1 MRQVKTYAQHAWFAV
16 LALCLMAG
24 AAFSSPSETA
34 LQSIEPS
41 TIPLGASA
49 RLTITS
55 IGGEMPAITPPMVP
69 GLEFLAVGQSQQV
82 QIINGVTSSR
92 ITVTYQVIPQQA
104 GVFSI
109 PSALPGAEP
118 VVLTVTRGTGSAPGG
133 QGAPG
138 GQTAPGGQGAPGG
151 QTAPGGTAQG
161 AQGQPPSSLPADA
174 THQGANGAAF
184 VRLRLSKHEL
194 YVGEMVPVD
203 IQVGAR
209 DGMVASLNGPPT
221 LNGDAFTL
229 SKLPENPTRSEEIV
243 DGKPFIVFTW
253 HTALV
258 AVKPGTLTLTMDTPL
273 TVRITTPGRP
283 GGGFF
288 GGSGFEDLFND
299 PAFQSFFGTST
310 QRDITVSSAP
320 ETFTVLP
327 LPEEGRPADFSGA
340 VGKFAVSSELSQ
352 DKAAEGDPVTLRMRV
367 TGEGDFE
374 RVSSAMLHDGDGW
387 KAYTPT
393 ANFKPEDEIGYRGE
407 KVFEQPL
414 ISLQPGTRTVPEVHF
429 SWFDP
434 ATRRYEQAHTDPLTV
449 AITPAPGG
457 GSTAGGPAPASPG
470 GAGTNPA
477 ATPAGQSWRADHPDE
492 GGGRTASLMPH
503 YYQPAYLALPP
514 LVLVALSTAWFW
526 LRREERRAKAVRVE
540 PYLLPS
546 AESLATEL
554 DGYAAAGDAESFF
567 GAARRALC
575 AVLAS
580 RWGLTLPEVTTEEVV
595 SRLGAESE
603 IARILLLAEEAAYSK
618 LKLTPLDFRQCKR
631 IVLRNLDGG
640 TPS

>member
-1 MRQVKTYAQHAWFAV
+1 VKTYALHAWFAV
-16 LALCLMAG
+16 VGLLLMG
-24 AAFSSPSETA
+24 EAAFSAPAGTA
-34 LQSIEPS
+34 LQSIEPA

-49 RLTITS
+49 QLTITS
-55 IGGEMPAITPPMVP
+55 IGTEMPAITPPMVP

-92 ITVTYQVIPQQA
+92 TTVTYQVIPQQA

-118 VVLTVTRGTGSAPGG
+118 VVLTVTRGNGSAPGG
-133 QGAPG
+133 LPAPG
-138 GQTAPGGQGAPGG
+138 GP
-151 QTAPGGTAQG
+151 AQG
-161 AQGQPPSSLPADA
+161 TQTPPPSSLPADT

-194 YVGEMVPVD
+194 YVGEVVPVD

-229 SKLPENPTRSEEIV
+229 SKLPENPTRTEEIV

-258 AVKPGTLTLTMDTPL
+258 AVKPGTLSLTMDTPL
-273 TVRITTPGRP
+273 TVRVRTPGRP
-283 GGGFF
+283 DGGFF
-288 GGSGFEDLFND
+288 SGSGFEDLFND
-299 PAFQSFFGTST
+299 PAFQNFFGAST
-310 QRDITVSSAP
+310 QRDVTVSSAP

-327 LPEEGRPADFSGA
+327 LPTEGRPADFSGA
-340 VGKFAVSSELSQ
+340 VGKFAVLSDLSQ
-352 DKAAEGDPVTLRMRV
+352 DKAGEGDPVTLRMRV

-374 RVSSAMLHDGDGW
+374 RVSSSMLHDADGW
-387 KAYTPT
+387 KTYTPT

-407 KVFEQPL
+407 KLFEQPL

-434 ATRRYEQAHTDPLTV
+434 TTRRYEEAHTEPLTV

-457 GSTAGGPAPASPG
+457 GSLASGPVPASS
-470 GAGTNPA
+470 GAGSNPD
-477 ATPAGQSWRADHPDE
+477 ATQAGQSWRPDHPDE
-492 GGGRTASLMPH
+492 GGGRSGTLMPH
-503 YYQPAYLALPP
+503 YFQSAYLALPP
-514 LVLVALSTAWFW
+514 LVLIALSTAWFW
-526 LRREERRAKAVRVE
+526 LRREERQAKAVRVE
-540 PYLLPS
+540 PFMLPS
-546 AESLATEL
+546 VESLGTEM
-554 DGYAAAGDAESFF
+554 DEYAAAGDVQSFF

-575 AVLAS
+575 AALAS

-595 SRLGAESE
+595 SRLGADSE
-603 IARILLLAEEAAYSK
+603 IARILLLADEAVYSN

-631 IVLRNLDGG
+631 IVLRNLEGG
-640 TPS
+640 TPP